1 MGPIVSERAPFEKPS
16 NDARGLARRLKETLA
31 RSVPRVSLAAPR
43 NFWQCSWPMDAL
55 RVRGTGKPLVGKVRI
70 SGAKNA
76 ALPILCA
83 TLLSDGASR
92 LRNVP
97 RLRDMETTSAL
108 LRFLGRDV
116 TFEAPEIHVAAGSD
130 VRPEAPYE
138 LVKQMRASVL
148 VLGPLVARFGRAK
161 VSLPGGCAIG
171 ARPIDQHLKGLE
183 AMGCSIKLERGYVIA
198 EGPGGGGRLKAAE
211 VYFDL
216 PTVTGTENL
225 MMAAALAKGRTTL
238 VNCAREPEIEEL
250 GRILNKMGAEV
261 DGAGTDVI
269 HIVGAEPGALAPFD
283 HAIIPD
289 RIEAGTY
296 MVAAAMVEGGDVV
309 LENAELSD
317 LEALSQKLR
326 AAGVSITTEAQTIR
340 VRRTGPLRA
349 VNITTAPHPG
359 FPTDMQAQF
368 LALMCLA
375 KGESVI
381 TETIFE
387 NRFMH
392 VPELQRMGATIALR
406 GNTAV
411 VQGVS
416 KLYGASVMATDL
428 RASASLVLAGL
439 ATDEETEVRRVYHLD
454 RGYEQ
459 IEDKLAGLG
468 ATVERVKGAEA

>member
-1 MGPIVSERAPFEKPS
+1 
-16 NDARGLARRLKETLA
+16 
-31 RSVPRVSLAAPR
+31 
-43 NFWQCSWPMDAL
+43 MDAIRIRAGGPL
-55 RVRGTGKPLVGKVRI
+55 RGTVKI

-97 RLRDMETTSAL
+97 KLRDIETTAAL

-116 TFEAPEIHVAAGSD
+116 RVDAPEVHVGETKGQ

-148 VLGPLVARFGRAK
+148 VLGPLVAKYGRAK

-183 AMGCSIKLERGYVIA
+183 AMGAKIRLVHGYVEA
-198 EGPGGGGRLKAAE
+198 ECARLRGAE
-211 VYFDL
+211 ICFDL

-238 VNCAREPEIEEL
+238 VNAAREPEVEEL
-250 GRILNKMGAEV
+250 GRVLNKMGARI

-269 HIVGAEPGALAPFD
+269 HIEGRDELAPFD
-283 HAIIPD
+283 HAIIAD
-289 RIEAGTY
+289 RIEAGTF
-296 MVAAAMVEGGDVV
+296 MVAAAATLGDVLV
-309 LENAELSD
+309 EHAPLED
-317 LEALSQKLR
+317 LEPVVVKLR
-326 AAGVSITTEAQTIR
+326 TAGVHVSREGDGVR
-340 VRRTGPLRA
+340 VVAERRPRA

-359 FPTDMQAQF
+359 FPTDMQAQ
-368 LALMCLA
+368 LMVLMCIA
-375 KGESVI
+375 NGQSVL

-392 VPELQRMGATIALR
+392 VPELQRMGANIEIR
-406 GNTAV
+406 NNTAIV
-411 VQGVS
+411 RTS
-416 KLYGASVMATDL
+416 TLEGASVMATDL
-428 RASASLVLAGL
+428 RASASLVIAGL
-439 ATDEETEVRRVYHLD
+439 
-454 RGYEQ
+454 
-459 IEDKLAGLG
+459 
-468 ATVERVKGAEA
+468 

>member
-1 MGPIVSERAPFEKPS
+1 
-16 NDARGLARRLKETLA
+16 
-31 RSVPRVSLAAPR
+31 
-43 NFWQCSWPMDAL
+43 MDAIRIRGNGPL
-55 RVRGTGKPLVGKVRI
+55 RGAVRV

-97 RLRDMETTSAL
+97 ALRDIETTAAL
-108 LRFLGRDV
+108 LRFLGRPVTVDAPIVDV
-116 TFEAPEIHVAAGSD
+116 GAGSD

-148 VLGPLVARFGRAK
+148 VLGPLVARFGRAR
-161 VSLPGGCAIG
+161 VSLPGGCQIG
-171 ARPIDQHLKGLE
+171 ARPVDQHLKGLE
-183 AMGCSIKLERGYVIA
+183 ALGCTIRIERGYIHA
-198 EGPGGGGRLKAAE
+198 EGPGGGGRLKGNE
-211 VYFDL
+211 IYFDM

-225 MMAAALAKGRTTL
+225 MMAAALAKGRSTL
-238 VNCAREPEIEEL
+238 VNCAREPEVEEL
-250 GRILNKMGAEV
+250 GRVLNKMGADV
-261 DGAGTDVI
+261 DGAGTDVM
-269 HIVGAEPGALAPFD
+269 HIKGAERGELAPFD

-296 MVAAAMVEGGDVV
+296 MVAAAIAEGGDVI
-309 LENAELSD
+309 LEGAQLD
-317 LEALSQKLR
+317 DMEALVVKMR
-326 AAGVSITTEAQTIR
+326 AAGVEVASEGQNVR

-368 LALMCLA
+368 LVLMSTA
-375 KGESVI
+375 RGESVI
-381 TETIFE
+381 SETIFE

-392 VPELQRMGATIALR
+392 VPELQRMGASVALR

-411 VQGVS
+411 VQGVE

-428 RASASLVLAGL
+428 RASASLVIAGL
-439 ATDEETEVRRVYHLD
+439 VAEDETEVRRVYHID
-454 RGYEQ
+454 RGYER
-459 IEDKLAGLG
+459 IEEKLRGLG
-468 ATVERVKGAEA
+468 ANIARVKGAEA

>member
-1 MGPIVSERAPFEKPS
+1 
-16 NDARGLARRLKETLA
+16 
-31 RSVPRVSLAAPR
+31 
-43 NFWQCSWPMDAL
+43 MDAIRL
-55 RVRGTGKPLVGKVRI
+55 RGGKRLVGKVRI

-83 TLLSDGASR
+83 TLLSDGASL

-97 RLRDMETTSAL
+97 ALRDIDTTAAL
-108 LRFLGRDV
+108 LRFLGRGV
-116 TFEAPEIHVAAGSD
+116 TVEAPLVRVDAGTQIK
-130 VRPEAPYE
+130 PEAPYE
-138 LVKQMRASVL
+138 LVKQMRASIL

-171 ARPIDQHLKGLE
+171 ARPVDQHLKGLE
-183 AMGCSIKLERGYVIA
+183 AMGATIRLERGYVHA
-198 EGPGGGGRLKAAE
+198 EGPNGGGRLKGAE
-211 VYFDL
+211 IYFDL

-238 VNCAREPEIEEL
+238 VNCAREPEVEEL
-250 GRILNKMGAEV
+250 GRVLNKMGAEV

-269 HIVGAEPGALAPFD
+269 HVKGGERGELAPFD

-296 MVAAAMVEGGDVV
+296 IVAAAATGGDVLV
-309 LENAELSD
+309 EGAEVGD
-317 LEALSQKLR
+317 LEALVAKLR
-326 AAGVSITTEAQTIR
+326 MAGVEVVGEGGGLR
-340 VRRTGPLRA
+340 VRRTGEIRP
-349 VNITTAPHPG
+349 VNVTTAPHPG

-368 LALMCLA
+368 LVLMCLA

-392 VPELQRMGATIALR
+392 VPELQRMGASVALR

-428 RASASLVLAGL
+428 RASASLIIAGL
-439 ATDEETEVRRVYHLD
+439 VSEDETEVRRVYHLD
-454 RGYEQ
+454 RGYEH
-459 IEDKLAGLG
+459 IEDKLRALG
-468 ATVERVKGAEA
+468 AEVSRVKGAEA